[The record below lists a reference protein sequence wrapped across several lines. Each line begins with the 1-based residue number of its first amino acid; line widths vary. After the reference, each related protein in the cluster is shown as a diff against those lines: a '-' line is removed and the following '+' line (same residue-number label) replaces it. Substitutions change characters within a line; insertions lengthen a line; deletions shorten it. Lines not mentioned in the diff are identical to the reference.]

1 MQLEDLRVY
10 NISLRVGEIVWN
22 QVAAWEP
29 LARDTIGKQVIRSAD
44 SIAANISEG
53 YGRYHFKENRLF
65 CFYARGSL
73 YETKTWLRKAKNRK
87 LLSSSEFNSL
97 EKELTILAKMLNKY
111 IKSIGVF
118 NNTNDN

>member
-10 NISLRVGEIVWN
+10 NMSLRVGEIVWN